1 MCFSKKQ
8 KKIFGRWLEGMG
20 LGLMSGAMITF
31 SIVGRQYWYWFI
43 AGAVV
48 TIIGELLNYSHEY
61 R

>member
-8 KKIFGRWLEGMG
+8 KKILGRLLEGMG
-20 LGLMSGAMITF
+20 IGLMSGAMITF

-48 TIIGELLNYSHEY
+48 VLIGVWLNYSHE
-61 R
+61 